1 MSVTEL
7 VGGSEVN
14 PLRRWTLAG
23 ISPTNVRFGSK
34 ADIPRPTHL
43 RPLLGVKQT

>member
-14 PLRRWTLAG
+14 PLRRRTLAA
-23 ISPTNVRFGSK
+23 INASNVRFW
-34 ADIPRPTHL
+34 
-43 RPLLGVKQT
+43 Q